1 MTIIVP
7 RDREADINAVGE
19 CEDCG
24 EGVTLQ
30 VLVNTCDCGANYN
43 LFGQRQIDKPDYWS
57 DRNDW

>member
-1 MTIIVP
+1 MNIIVQ
-7 RDREADINAVGE
+7 RDRKADINAVGK

-24 EGVTLQ
+24 DDVTLQ